1 MEVYVLKVRIKF
13 KKTGVVKFVGHLDLL
28 RYFQKSMRR
37 ADIDIAYSEGFSPHQ
52 IMSFASPLGVGITSD
67 SEYMDIEIRSFITSK
82 EAMKRLNDTMV
93 EGIEV
98 LSFQQLAD
106 DSKNAMSIVAAADY
120 EVTFRGNYA
129 PEGNWEDKVSDFFHQ
144 DEIVVT
150 KTTKKSTKD
159 VDIKP
164 LIHSI
169 SAKDGIVFMQVASG
183 SFENLKPELVMQ
195 AFCEY
200 IKFEPNEFAL
210 MIHRKELYA
219 NVGDEENIKLVA
231 LGEMGEDIH
240 E

>member
-13 KKTGVVKFVGHLDLL
+13 RKTGVVKFVGHLDLL

-67 SEYMDIEIRSFITSK
+67 GEYMDIEIRSFITTK
-82 EAMKRLNDTMV
+82 EAMKRLNETMV

-98 LSFQQLAD
+98 LSFKQLAD
-106 DSKNAMSIVAAADY
+106 NNKNAMSIVAAADY
-120 EVTFRGNYA
+120 EVTFRENCA
-129 PEGNWEDKVSDFFHQ
+129 PVGNWEEKVAAFFGQ
-144 DEIVVT
+144 EEIIVT

-169 SAKDGIVFMQVASG
+169 TAKNGTVSMQVASG

-195 AFCEY
+195 AFCEF
-200 IKFEPNEFAL
+200 IDFEPKEFAL

-219 NVGDEENIKLVA
+219 NIGDEENIQLIA
-231 LGEMGEDIH
+231 LEEMGEDIN